1 MPLLFLQIWF
11 SQRRKF
17 YDLKLKK
24 KNEWYAVYTCTLMI
38 LILSSSQKFFVRLAY
53 TDIKF
58 ISIELTTEIV
68 KIWKT

>member
-1 MPLLFLQIWF
+1 MI
-11 SQRRKF
+11 SN
-17 YDLKLKK
+17 KK
-24 KNEWYAVYTCTLMI
+24 KNEWYAVYTLMI
-38 LILSSSQKFFVRLAY
+38 LILSSSQMFFVRLAY

>member
-24 KNEWYAVYTCTLMI
+24 KNEWYAVYTLMI
-38 LILSSSQKFFVRLAY
+38 LILSSSQMFFVRLAY